1 MSDNLV
7 SVIPRHLDPRSL
19 QDREAVAA
27 GRIQAP
33 AEVSPSLPGTRERA
47 KGPWGRLQHFP
58 FFLEAP
64 AHLLQRF
71 PLPNPKPRWF
81 VNAAEAG
88 QVMDRLSRSGLPQ
101 DILQAINQPSNRAM
115 MGDQLVLFPPV
126 EGVLKLTR
134 EVRAAVYRELSRFP
148 LNVDMVGP
156 VLIPKDEFDLWFA
169 NTTLRP
175 ELISLIKQMS
185 YQRGEAIAFSDTS
198 ALMGSVT
205 GESEAKEVISIL
217 SRTRAVVLKL
227 SLDQNSKIKDVA
239 DYWSTG
245 EARRTMPNHAPFLKS
260 LLGAN
265 PSEKLD
271 VVHLLP
277 PLARKLLYT
286 YPDLSSV
293 ADGEMPDCH
302 WSSLNFFKYQ
312 QEPFFLDSRLASSVI
327 LERFQPVKAPYRFGD
342 LLIFVDQTVG
352 NAFHS
357 CVYIADDVVFT
368 KNGRNLLSPWVLQSL
383 AHVKMT
389 YLHNNNGRIQGYRAK
404 GLGV

>member
-1 MSDNLV
+1 MSDNYL
-7 SVIPRHLDPRSL
+7 SVIPPHLDPRSPK
-19 QDREAVAA
+19 DREEVPVGSSAVPAA
-27 GRIQAP
+27 VVQSVP
-33 AEVSPSLPGTRERA
+33 PPRERA
-47 KGPWGRLQHFP
+47 KGPWGRLHHSP

-81 VNAAEAG
+81 VNAGEAG
-88 QVMDRLSRSGLPQ
+88 PVMDRLSRSGLPQ
-101 DILQAINQPSNRAM
+101 DIVHAINQPSNRAM

-126 EGVLKLTR
+126 EGLVKLTG
-134 EVRAAVYRELSRFP
+134 EIRAAVYRELSRFA

-156 VLIPKDEFDLWFA
+156 VLIPKDEFETWFEG
-169 NTTLRP
+169 TSLRP
-175 ELISLIKQMS
+175 ELRDLIKQMS
-185 YQRGEAIAFSDTS
+185 YKRGEAIAFSDTS
-198 ALMGSVT
+198 VLIGAAS
-205 GESEAKEVISIL
+205 GESEAREVVSIL
-217 SRTRAVVLKL
+217 SRTRALVLKL
-227 SLDQNSKIKDVA
+227 SLDQNSKIKDIA

-245 EARRTMPNHAPFLKS
+245 EVRRTKPNYAPFLKA

-265 PSEKLD
+265 ASDKLD

-312 QEPFFLDSRLASSVI
+312 EEPFFLDSRLASSAI
-327 LERFQPVKAPYRFGD
+327 LERFQPVKSPYRFGD
-342 LLIFVDQTVG
+342 ILIFLDQTAG
-352 NAFHS
+352 NAYHS

-368 KNGRNLLSPWVLQSL
+368 KNGRNILSPWVLQSL

-389 YLHNNNGRIQGYRAK
+389 YLYNNNGRIQGYRAK
-404 GLGV
+404 GIGA